1 MKVDARDHSGHIGSV
16 YIDYSKQLGRGATA
30 TVFAARFKGKSCAAK
45 IYHPDQPFPS
55 GKVVSMLERR
65 PKAIDEGN
73 DDDDAEIS
81 PKESINFAWPFAIL
95 SNDHGNDFGLLM
107 PLLDLKSK
115 FPLDHFY
122 DKILFKKLNAPE
134 EAAIS
139 LKIEIAANLSLAV
152 STLHSLGH
160 YFVDMKP
167 QNIRVALGSHEV
179 TLLDCDGFSIYGAR
193 GKRYPASLVSTDYIA
208 PEVIRENLPPKILG
222 IEQDRYSLAVIIFQL
237 LNNGT
242 HPFQGIP
249 TGSVEVPPTN
259 DEKAALGF
267 YPHGTIKHSA
277 IKPRPQ
283 SIHFLLDP
291 GLRSLFDLAFVGK
304 PEERPT
310 AEDWSRRLTDLLQKK
325 ALMRCAAEPNSYEHI
340 RFRDLQC
347 PACYLNSLS
356 IPNKPAK
363 IRQSP
368 SKIESQTISLGRQN
382 YVPPPQSA
390 KKNAN
395 IFGGD
400 VIVLVL
406 VLIFGFAVFV
416 NMSTPTKPTS
426 QNSSGTGSSSP
437 PVSTQ
442 PSCTLNVQAETTAN
456 LCHLLWMGSAPG
468 LCDKNMQDELIRR
481 GKLVSKDSCGKDSST
496 YGPAAQGSNVK
507 QPILTNSPKFALE
520 ELYKIQGQSIT
531 SSNLDPSY
539 SEIWVTAVN
548 GIAKSL
554 GASSAQADVADGL
567 IIFKN
572 VQVRPFQ
579 AVRFS
584 VGVPDC
590 RPSNLV
596 AVAGFCQAE
605 SKNLVCPADISAEVE
620 NQRLAGKEATHCISA
635 LIK

>member
-1 MKVDARDHSGHIGSV
+1 MKIDARDQTGPIGSA

-30 TVFAARFKGKSCAAK
+30 TVYAARFKGKPCAAK

-55 GKVVSMLERR
+55 EKVLAMLKHRSKLSEVENKDDSSTNKERLTT
-65 PKAIDEGN
+65 
-73 DDDDAEIS
+73 
-81 PKESINFAWPFAIL
+81 FAWPFAIL
-95 SNDHGNDFGLLM
+95 SNDQGDDFGLLM

-139 LKIEIAANLSLAV
+139 LKIEIAANLSSAV
-152 STLHSLGH
+152 ANLHSFGH

-167 QNIRVALGSHEV
+167 QNIRVTVGSHEV
-179 TLLDCDGFSIYGAR
+179 TLLDCDGFSICGPK
-193 GKRYPASLVSTDYIA
+193 GKRYSANLVSTDYIA
-208 PEVIRENLPPKILG
+208 PEVSRDNLPPKILG
-222 IEQDRYSLAVIIFQL
+222 IEQDRYALAVIIFQL

-249 TGSVEVPPTN
+249 TGRVEVPPTN

-267 YPHGTIKHSA
+267 YPHGTSQHPA

-291 GLRSLFDLAFVGK
+291 GLRSLFDLAFIGK

-310 AEDWSRRLTDLLQKK
+310 AEDWNSKLRDLLESK
-325 ALMRCAAEPNSYEHI
+325 ALTRCAKEPNNFEHI

-347 PACYLNSLS
+347 PACHLDSLS

-363 IRQSP
+363 IRHGP

-382 YVPPPQSA
+382 YTPPPNPATRKS
-390 KKNAN
+390 N

-400 VIVLVL
+400 VIVLA
-406 VLIFGFAVFV
+406 LILTFGLALFV
-416 NMSTPTKPTS
+416 NLSTPTRQIA
-426 QNSSGTGSSSP
+426 QNSPGTGGSSP

-442 PSCTLNVQAETTAN
+442 PSCTFNVQAETTAN
-456 LCHLLWMGSAPG
+456 LCHLLWLNSAPG
-468 LCDKNMQDELIRR
+468 LCDKNMQDELVRR
-481 GKLVSKDSCGKDSST
+481 GKLVSKDSCGKDSTT
-496 YGPAAQGSNVK
+496 YGPAAQSPSA
-507 QPILTNSPKFALE
+507 QRPISANSSKYALE
-520 ELYKIQGQSIT
+520 ELYKISGQSIS

-539 SEIWVTAVN
+539 GDMWVTAVN

-554 GASSAQADVADGL
+554 DAATVQVDLGDGL

-572 VQVRPFQ
+572 VQVSPFQ
-579 AVRFS
+579 AVRIS

-590 RPSNLV
+590 RPSNIV
-596 AVAGFCQAE
+596 AVAGFCTAE
-605 SKNLVCPADISAEVE
+605 SKNLVCPAEINAEVE
-620 NQRLAGKEATHCISA
+620 NQRLAGKAATHCISA

>member
-30 TVFAARFKGKSCAAK
+30 TVFAARFKGKPCAAK

-65 PKAIDEGN
+65 PKVIDEDCDN
-73 DDDDAEIS
+73 DAAAS
-81 PKESINFAWPFAIL
+81 AKEPINFAWPFAIL

-122 DKILFKKLNAPE
+122 DKILFKKINAPE

-208 PEVIRENLPPKILG
+208 PEVVRENLPPKILG
-222 IEQDRYSLAVIIFQL
+222 IEQDKYALAVIIFQL

-267 YPHGTIKHSA
+267 YPHGITQNSA

-291 GLRSLFDLAFVGK
+291 GLRTLFDLAFVGK

-310 AEDWSRRLTDLLQKK
+310 AEDWNRKLSNLLDNRALT
-325 ALMRCAAEPNSYEHI
+325 RCAVEPNQFEHI
-340 RFRDLQC
+340 KFRDLQC
-347 PACYLNSLS
+347 PACYLKGLS
-356 IPNKPAK
+356 TTKKPVTS
-363 IRQSP
+363 RTTP
-368 SKIESQTISLGRQN
+368 SKIESETIAQAR
-382 YVPPPQSA
+382 YTYTPPPPTGEA
-390 KKNAN
+390 VGDF
-395 IFGGD
+395 FGK
-400 VIVLVL
+400 VSIVGIILLFGLV
-406 VLIFGFAVFV
+406 VLI
-416 NMSTPTKPTS
+416 NMGTPSVPKP
-426 QNSSGTGSSSP
+426 QPSSGSSNSL
-437 PVSTQ
+437 
-442 PSCTLNVQAETTAN
+442 PSASSAPTCTMNVQAESTDN
-456 LCHLLWMGSAPG
+456 LCHLLWLTSVPG
-468 LCDKNMQDELIRR
+468 VCDSKMKDELVRR
-481 GKLVSKDSCGKDSST
+481 GKLVSKDSCGKSSST
-496 YGPAAQGSNVK
+496 YKAENNVLTSERPAPKYSPPAA
-507 QPILTNSPKFALE
+507 PSPPPPVRQF
-520 ELYKIQGQSIT
+520 
-531 SSNLDPSY
+531 DPS
-539 SEIWVTAVN
+539 
-548 GIAKSL
+548 KSY
-554 GASSAQADVADGL
+554 
-567 IIFKN
+567 
-572 VQVRPFQ
+572 
-579 AVRFS
+579 
-584 VGVPDC
+584 
-590 RPSNLV
+590 
-596 AVAGFCQAE
+596 
-605 SKNLVCPADISAEVE
+605 
-620 NQRLAGKEATHCISA
+620 
-635 LIK
+635 